1 MILYNVT
8 VNLAPEI
15 EQDWLQW
22 VQKEHIP
29 AMLATQK
36 FVSAQLVKVYDEQQM
51 ATGSYAVQYKAE
63 SAMLLNAY
71 LKEDAPRLQ
80 QQTKKRFGD
89 QLLAF
94 RTFLN
99 ILAEHK

>member
-8 VNLAPEI
+8 VNLAPEL

-36 FVSAQLVKVYDEQQM
+36 FVSAQLVKVYDEEQM

-63 SAMLLNAY
+63 NAMLLNAY
-71 LKEDAPRLQ
+71 LKEDAPRLR

-89 QLLAF
+89 QLIAF

>member
-8 VNLAPEI
+8 FNLAPEI

-36 FVSAQLVKVYDEQQM
+36 FVSAQLVKIYDDQQS

-63 SAMLLNAY
+63 NARLLNAY
-71 LKEDAPRLQ
+71 LKEDAPQLQ
-80 QQTKKRFGD
+80 QQTKERFGD

-99 ILAEHK
+99 VLSEQK